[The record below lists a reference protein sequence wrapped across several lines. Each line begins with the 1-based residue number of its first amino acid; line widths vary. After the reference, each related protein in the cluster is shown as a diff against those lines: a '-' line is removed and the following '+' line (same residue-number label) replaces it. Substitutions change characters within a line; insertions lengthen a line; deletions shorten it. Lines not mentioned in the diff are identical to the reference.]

1 MDKKIKQEILE
12 SLKKVFEKMQLL
24 PHQFVVVYLRKSD
37 DSLIGYHMSTWC
49 NYTEDILEAK
59 RFSAEN
65 PYPQLATISKNLK
78 HILVGDLNE
87 SDPFGKMMKAIRDNQ
102 WNGVHPDDIYL
113 DAIYLAEGTPPQ
125 DFRMTIIDG
134 EQFREF

>member
-1 MDKKIKQEILE
+1 
-12 SLKKVFEKMQLL
+12 MQLR
-24 PHQFVVVYLRKSD
+24 PDQFVVGYFRTKD

-59 RFSAEN
+59 RYSAEN

-78 HILVGDLNE
+78 HVLVGEIKEEDF
-87 SDPFGKMMKAIRDNQ
+87 FGEIVKRVREAQ
-102 WNGVHPDDIYL
+102 WTGVQPDDVYL

-125 DFRMTIIDG
+125 EFRMTIIDG